1 MMDGKWTPGPWYH
14 HAGEIRAEE
23 AWYEKICTMPIWG
36 PYQDD
41 PDLSSKIEAET
52 NANAALIAS
61 APDMAERI
69 AELEAELEQTN
80 KMIAVQI
87 RADEAWG
94 RLERAEIWKMRLAA
108 NEQALAGAEGEAEH
122 K

>member
-1 MMDGKWTPGPWYH
+1 MQVEHGGNWLVIGDFAMV
-14 HAGEIRAEE
+14 A
-23 AWYEKICTMPIWG
+23 YESHN
-36 PYQDD
+36 
-41 PDLSSKIEAET
+41 PDLSDDELYGRIEQMART
-52 NANAALIAS
+52 LHD
-61 APDMAERI
+61 APAQAERI
-69 AELEAELEQTN
+69 AELKAELEQTN